1 MEEQVDKKGF
11 LETTKG
17 KIIIG
22 VVAGVVLVATIIVI
36 VAVKLSGGKDEGK
49 DEVANQQQGQTGES
63 NQTPKLSDSD
73 LANLSQDSFDKL
85 VSGEVKIK
93 RAVPA
98 YAGALNKL
106 LKVKDLPLDVFK
118 KLVASPPLVDE
129 AGKV

>member
-1 MEEQVDKKGF
+1 MA
-11 LETTKG
+11 
-17 KIIIG
+17 
-22 VVAGVVLVATIIVI
+22 AGVVLVATIIVI

>member
-98 YAGALNKL
+98 YTGALNKL